1 MSESPFRSSE
11 KSRFRGS
18 FFSLLKSLAEFRVRR
33 RESDMIRFLP
43 RPVRG
48 RKHVARSKRRIVR
61 FQRTTEAQSAAKISQ
76 KSGFATFLT
85 RKAAEG
91 RLSFAC
97 NSRGVVLKYILIK

>member
-1 MSESPFRSSE
+1 
-11 KSRFRGS
+11 
-18 FFSLLKSLAEFRVRR
+18 
-33 RESDMIRFLP
+33 MIRFLP

-61 FQRTTEAQSAAKISQ
+61 FQRTTEAQSAAKLSQ

-85 RKAAEG
+85 RKAAES